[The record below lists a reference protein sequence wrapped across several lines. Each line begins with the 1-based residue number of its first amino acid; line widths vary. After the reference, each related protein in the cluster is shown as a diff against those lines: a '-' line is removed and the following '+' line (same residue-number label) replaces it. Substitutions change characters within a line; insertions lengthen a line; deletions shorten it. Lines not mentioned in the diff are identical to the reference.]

1 MEPFYHIIDRDAWR
15 RAEAAGSYHPASLD
29 AEGFIHCSYPAQVL
43 MPANALYRGQAN
55 LALLRI
61 DPARLTAPVQHDP
74 VEVTR
79 DGAPATEDF
88 PHIYGPLN
96 ADAVVAVIAF
106 PPNADGTFRL
116 PAELIG

>member
-1 MEPFYHIIDRDAWR
+1 
-15 RAEAAGSYHPASLD
+15 
-29 AEGFIHCSYPAQVL
+29 
-43 MPANALYRGQAN
+43 
-55 LALLRI
+55 
-61 DPARLTAPVQHDP
+61 VQHDP